1 MLATLQKWNRRWNR
15 TFRAYSHERA
25 PNCAQAAYK
34 NQHVSVL
41 VKLTHIPPGMKVGP
55 SFGIPGTPSFAA
67 VKPRAGGQTLQP
79 LHYIRVTRRV
89 MRQAV
94 AAYGVCGVW
103 CKIAES
109 NRAEREVSNLPLT
122 LKVAQL

>member
-1 MLATLQKWNRRWNR
+1 
-15 TFRAYSHERA
+15 
-25 PNCAQAAYK
+25 
-34 NQHVSVL
+34 
-41 VKLTHIPPGMKVGP
+41 
-55 SFGIPGTPSFAA
+55 
-67 VKPRAGGQTLQP
+67 
-79 LHYIRVTRRV
+79 

-109 NRAEREVSNLPLT
+109 NRAEREASNLPLT